1 MKKKYIHVYLIQKH
15 IKDILK
21 CLFLHQLYTIKYK
34 YKTVEDKYVEL
45 FFTKLVFVFSP
56 EYFTFSNKSTF
67 VAEMTQRKH

>member
-21 CLFLHQLYTIKYK
+21 CLLLHQLYTIKYI

-45 FFTKLVFVFSP
+45 F
-56 EYFTFSNKSTF
+56 NKSTF
-67 VAEMTQRKH
+67 VAEMTQQKH

>member
-1 MKKKYIHVYLIQKH
+1 MKKKYINVYLIQKH

-45 FFTKLVFVFSP
+45 F
-56 EYFTFSNKSTF
+56 NKSTF
-67 VAEMTQRKH
+67 VAEMTQQKH

>member
-15 IKDILK
+15 NKDILK
-21 CLFLHQLYTIKYK
+21 CLLLHQLYTIKYK

-45 FFTKLVFVFSP
+45 F
-56 EYFTFSNKSTF
+56 NKSTF

>member
-21 CLFLHQLYTIKYK
+21 CLLLHQLYTIKYK

-45 FFTKLVFVFSP
+45 F
-56 EYFTFSNKSTF
+56 NKSTF